1 MKDTKVSRPDLADD
15 ATTSP
20 PKDEE
25 KHLDAGSG
33 DAKEAPAR
41 SITGIK
47 VSPRV
52 NACPSAC
59 AVLLIFSYHSGS
71 LWSSQFSPAPF
82 SSPSTTLLSQTC
94 SPMLSKP
101 LATSPCCPGL
111 VSALPSVASLSS
123 PGVKLTAYSMS
134 NGSSCKSYRFKPA
147 LSRLHL
153 DAT

>member
-20 PKDEE
+20 PRDEE
-25 KHLDAGSG
+25 KHLDVGPG

-52 NACPSAC
+52 NPCPSAC

-71 LWSSQFSPAPF
+71 LWLPQFSPAPF

-111 VSALPSVASLSS
+111 VSALPSAASLSS

>member
-1 MKDTKVSRPDLADD
+1 MKDTNVLRPDLADD

-20 PKDEE
+20 SEDEE
-25 KHLDAGSG
+25 KHLDAGLG
-33 DAKEAPAR
+33 DAKEAPTR

-47 VSPRV
+47 VSPRI
-52 NACPSAC
+52 NACPSAA

-94 SPMLSKP
+94 SQILSKP

-111 VSALPSVASLSS
+111 VSALPSAASLSS

-134 NGSSCKSYRFKPA
+134 SGSSCKSYRFEPT

>member
-1 MKDTKVSRPDLADD
+1 MKDTNVSQPDLAEDG
-15 ATTSP
+15 TTDPS
-20 PKDEE
+20 KDEE
-25 KHLDAGSG
+25 KHLDAGSE
-33 DAKEAPAR
+33 DAKEPPAR

-47 VSPRV
+47 VSPRI
-52 NACPSAC
+52 NACPFAC
-59 AVLLIFSYHSGS
+59 AILLIFSYHSGS

-94 SPMLSKP
+94 NPMLSKP

-111 VSALPSVASLSS
+111 VSALPSAASLSS

>member
-1 MKDTKVSRPDLADD
+1 MTDTKHSQPGLADD

-20 PKDEE
+20 PSDEE

-52 NACPSAC
+52 KVCPSAC

-111 VSALPSVASLSS
+111 VSALPSAASLSS
-123 PGVKLTAYSMS
+123 RGVKLTAYSMS
-134 NGSSCKSYRFKPA
+134 NGSSCKSFRFKPA